1 MIFDTIQ
8 IKVRAVFSTS
18 GARIT
23 GYSYAKKK
31 KKKPAAS
38 IHTLYHSKKK
48 NTKKLEKDHIINIT
62 PNLLEHDSATSGSQA
77 KFAKYVI

>member
-1 MIFDTIQ
+1 MQ
-8 IKVRAVFSTS
+8 
-18 GARIT
+18 
-23 GYSYAKKK
+23 KKK
-31 KKKPAAS
+31 KNQQPQS
-38 IHTLYHSKKK
+38 ILCTIVKKK